1 MGKKLKLGKSR
12 KDKFYHLAKETG
24 KIPSQNISLQLVQVL
39 QTSFSTYRRCRFC
52 LLCLVPLA
60 WYCHLSPF
68 QTVLSTVI
76 AVLRQVVRLALIE
89 RVTAM
94 GYEITGYVLKNLLH
108 KTASLQLLSVQLPP
122 VIPDYPLS
130 YVSQLPTPA
139 HLTLMAL
146 KLACDFLTKG
156 GWFITKVFRSKD
168 YQPLVWIFQQ
178 FFKKVQATK
187 PQASRNESAEIFV
200 VCQGKWRFI
209 FWGAGN
215 PLKFQPL
222 YIYIYIISVCFS
234 VIKTPKRKKKK
245 AEGYAEGDYT
255 LFHRFTV
262 MDFIKAENPVDFLN
276 KANEITFENKEFENH
291 PATTSEIRECC
302 KDIKVLGRKELR
314 FLLNWR
320 RNLRRFLAKKLKE
333 QVKELDTQISL
344 SSEEE
349 EESSEEESGKPKKD
363 SAAKDEKEE
372 EEEEEEL
379 EQKLA
384 ELKADEV
391 AELKRKKKKILKERR
406 KLRERAELK
415 MDLPGVSI
423 ADEGETGMFSL
434 KSISQTKLLN
444 EITKGDMKSADAILA
459 DAEGGDDIYLSDADD
474 GGEDNVSLASDLD
487 PVDLQDVRQREAAR
501 KTGAQKKK
509 VKFSPHE
516 GASEEEEGENPLLVQ
531 LEDKTT
537 RQERQTDLWF
547 AKDVFASVDLDA
559 DEDLEIRQATK
570 LYAQRGGVITGEGQK
585 GLKQKGKL
593 SPTAIQE
600 EEVAGAERK
609 QEAGN
614 DNDDDDTEDSSSDD
628 DENHIQAL
636 KQQMGKHGGIPAADD
651 ENDDFEVVP
660 VERTV
665 KHAQILDPEGLALG
679 TIIATSKKRKRDLID
694 NSFNR
699 YGPCSHGLF
708 GRS

>member
-12 KDKFYHLAKETG
+12 KDKFYHLAKET
-24 KIPSQNISLQLVQVL
+24 
-39 QTSFSTYRRCRFC
+39 
-52 LLCLVPLA
+52 
-60 WYCHLSPF
+60 
-68 QTVLSTVI
+68 
-76 AVLRQVVRLALIE
+76 
-89 RVTAM
+89 
-94 GYEITGYVLKNLLH
+94 
-108 KTASLQLLSVQLPP
+108 
-122 VIPDYPLS
+122 
-130 YVSQLPTPA
+130 A

-200 VCQGKWRFI
+200 VCQVE
-209 FWGAGN
+209 
-215 PLKFQPL
+215 QPKNTRTFFFF
-222 YIYIYIISVCFS
+222 FS
-234 VIKTPKRKKKK
+234 PSSCLQ

-699 YGPCSHGLF
+699 CVTEDKTQNSKIICPLAVVWSRWGPLF
-708 GRS
+708 QTVEHSCPFKKVAARVANLYLKAYSQFVPESERKSSSALDLNSFYI

>member
-1 MGKKLKLGKSR
+1 
-12 KDKFYHLAKETG
+12 
-24 KIPSQNISLQLVQVL
+24 
-39 QTSFSTYRRCRFC
+39 
-52 LLCLVPLA
+52 
-60 WYCHLSPF
+60 
-68 QTVLSTVI
+68 
-76 AVLRQVVRLALIE
+76 
-89 RVTAM
+89 
-94 GYEITGYVLKNLLH
+94 
-108 KTASLQLLSVQLPP
+108 
-122 VIPDYPLS
+122 
-130 YVSQLPTPA
+130 
-139 HLTLMAL
+139 
-146 KLACDFLTKG
+146 
-156 GWFITKVFRSKD
+156 
-168 YQPLVWIFQQ
+168 
-178 FFKKVQATK
+178 
-187 PQASRNESAEIFV
+187 
-200 VCQGKWRFI
+200 
-209 FWGAGN
+209 
-215 PLKFQPL
+215 
-222 YIYIYIISVCFS
+222 
-234 VIKTPKRKKKK
+234 
-245 AEGYAEGDYT
+245 
-255 LFHRFTV
+255 
-262 MDFIKAENPVDFLN
+262 
-276 KANEITFENKEFENH
+276 
-291 PATTSEIRECC
+291 
-302 KDIKVLGRKELR
+302 
-314 FLLNWR
+314 
-320 RNLRRFLAKKLKE
+320 
-333 QVKELDTQISL
+333 
-344 SSEEE
+344 
-349 EESSEEESGKPKKD
+349 
-363 SAAKDEKEE
+363 
-372 EEEEEEL
+372 
-379 EQKLA
+379 
-384 ELKADEV
+384 
-391 AELKRKKKKILKERR
+391 
-406 KLRERAELK
+406 

-699 YGPCSHGLF
+699 YTFNEGEEDEIPDWFQDDEKKHRRRPVPLDRSMVEEYKQRWREINARPIKKVAEAKARKKRRMLKKLEQAKKKAEAVVNTVDISEREKMSQLKSIYKKAGVRKEKREVTYVVAKKGAGQRVRRPAGVKGHFKVVDSRLKKDVRAQNRKKQSGK
-708 GRS
+708 GRRKK